1 MTGFPYQLTPD
12 PASLK
17 RLGLIVL
24 QVDETV
30 EEDLRRLLPA
40 EAARLHIT
48 RIPSGAELTP
58 ETIAQMQHDL
68 SHAAGLLP
76 DAPFDVI
83 GYACTSGATLIGPD
97 MITEQVR
104 AGRTAQH
111 VTSPLTA
118 AFAAFRAIDARRVA
132 IVSPYIAP
140 VAQPICDAF
149 TAQGMEVTGAL
160 SFGEKIERNV
170 ARIDAPSI
178 RAAAQ
183 KVAASKP
190 DCIFLSCTNLRT
202 LDIIADL
209 ERETGCTVLSSNQVL
224 GWHMARLAQIAVH
237 DDAAGRLFQTL

>member
-1 MTGFPYQLTPD
+1 MTDFPYHLTPD
-12 PASLK
+12 DAALK

-30 EEDLRRLLPA
+30 EDDLRRLLPA
-40 EAARLHIT
+40 TAARLHIT

-68 SHAAGLLP
+68 SHAAQLLP

-97 MITEQVR
+97 RITAQVR
-104 AGRTAQH
+104 AGRAAAH

-118 AFAAFRAIDARRVA
+118 AFAAIRAVDAKSVA

-140 VAQPICDAF
+140 VAQPICEAF
-149 TAQGMEVTGAL
+149 TAQGLDVTASL
-160 SFGEKIERNV
+160 SFGEKVERNV
-170 ARIDAPSI
+170 ARIDAASI
-178 RAAAQ
+178 RAAAL
-183 KVAASKP
+183 KVATSNP

-209 ERETGCTVLSSNQVL
+209 ERDTGCTVLSSNQVL
-224 GWHMARLAQIAVH
+224 GWHMARLAQITVSGN
-237 DDAAGRLFQTL
+237 AAERLFQTT

>member
-12 PASLK
+12 APTLK

-30 EEDLRRLLPA
+30 EEDMRRLLPA
-40 EAARLHIT
+40 AAARLHIT

-58 ETIAQMQHDL
+58 DTITQMQHDL
-68 SHAAGLLP
+68 SHAAQLLP

-97 MITEQVR
+97 RMTAQVR
-104 AGRTAQH
+104 AGRAAAH

-118 AFAAFRAIDARRVA
+118 AFTAIRAVRTKSVA

-140 VAQPICDAF
+140 VARPICDAF
-149 TAQGMEVTGAL
+149 AAQGLEVTAAL
-160 SFGEKIERNV
+160 SFGEKVERNV

-178 RAAAQ
+178 CAAALQ
-183 KVAASKP
+183 VATSKP

-202 LDIIADL
+202 LDVIADL

-224 GWHMARLAQIAVH
+224 GWHMARLAQVAVH
-237 DDAAGRLFQTL
+237 DDSPGRLFRTA